1 MANNKIY
8 SLLGLAQRGG
18 NLVSGGF
25 MVENSIKDGNARLVL
40 VAVDASAN
48 TRKAFSDMCRFRHI
62 PMAVIGTREE
72 LGRAIGKEMR
82 VSIAVTDSGLAGAIQ
97 KQIVDSI
104 NDGRE

>member
-48 TRKAFSDMCRFRHI
+48 TRKEFSDFEINCVNWVKEVKEHPELDMMEFAATI
-62 PMAVIGTREE
+62 ADVKNGTTSD
-72 LGRAIGKEMR
+72 I
-82 VSIAVTDSGLAGAIQ
+82 
-97 KQIVDSI
+97 
-104 NDGRE
+104 